1 MTSEEILDGNKL
13 IAEFMGAVT
22 HKTAPVI
29 ISPYIK
35 NDEVWYGDNTIPN
48 EQRES
53 SFRISELKYHSSWDW
68 LMPVVEKI
76 ENVLDGDVSIS
87 IKDDS
92 CNINSNY
99 YGISVEGY
107 TKIESVWIACV
118 KFITCYNL
126 KTDKK

>member
-1 MTSEEILDGNKL
+1 MTSKEILDGNKI
-13 IAEFMGAVT
+13 IAEFLGINKKVYGET
-22 HKTAPVI
+22 GTTYYI
-29 ISPYIK
+29 DGTPYQFFK
-35 NDEVWYGDNTIPN
+35 
-48 EQRES
+48 
-53 SFRISELKYHSSWDW
+53 LKYHSSWDW
-68 LMPVVEKI
+68 LMPVVEEI

-118 KFITCYNL
+118 KFITWYNL
-126 KTDKK
+126 KTEK